1 MANKAKNVTQRFSPE
16 VETKEKNTE
25 QNTVQNDG
33 VNTTVSQQETSGKCE
48 IEKSELDR
56 LIQELKQKEDM
67 LLRLAAEYDNYK
79 KRTEREREA
88 LAEYVKANIIKLLLP
103 TLDNTERALA
113 SDPSSPDYIK
123 GIELILKQFKEVL
136 TGLGLSEIQA
146 EGQQFNPELHE
157 AVMHIEDDSF
167 GENTVV
173 KVLQKGYKVGGT
185 VIRPAMVQVAN

>member
-1 MANKAKNVTQRFSPE
+1 MANKAKNVTQGFSPE